1 MYEYFYFLLK
11 FIATFYV
18 ICVLTR
24 NYQNRILK
32 NTINLAFVLFPI
44 LFWAQHSSKMTV
56 RLNAEEKTLL
66 IHQVLTFNNTSNDT
80 LKHIIL
86 NDWNNAFSSKSSDL
100 AKRFSDEFI
109 RAFHLANDEERG
121 FTNINNITDENFQ
134 SISWNRPNG
143 KVDLVK
149 LELNQPV
156 LPCSKQTFTFTYV
169 VKIPD
174 AKFTKYGYYSD
185 GNIILKNWYL
195 NPSRFEHKQFVQQ
208 SNENLDDIPNAF
220 SDFEIIIE
228 LPKKLNLSSNLS
240 ETNTIE
246 HQETKKVILQTKN
259 KSEIILVIQSNLT
272 YQNFK
277 NEFIEVSCGIND
289 NKISDIDKA
298 IIFDKV
304 SRFTASKLGSSITSK
319 ILISQEDYER
329 QPFYGLN
336 QLPSFLSPFSNDL
349 MFELKF
355 LKTYLKNYLKENL
368 NLNQSRDYWIYDGI
382 QIYLIMQYADD
393 FFPNLKMTGN
403 VANINILKPY
413 HFINLDFNQ
422 QYNYLYMLMARK
434 NLDQPLNEPKNKLI
448 KFNEQIASKYRAG
461 LSLKYLDNYLGNEI
475 LHKSIKEYIQEN
487 QYFGT
492 NSRQFE
498 TILLKNSPKD
508 INWFFRTI
516 IETRDLIDYKFGKVT
531 KTKDS
536 LYVNIINK
544 TKTNVPISLYHMK
557 NNEVIHKSWITNITS
572 DSTIVIPRLEAD
584 KLTLNY
590 NNEVPEYNLRN
601 NWKSL
606 NGFFFNNRP
615 YKFLFFKDLEEP
627 HYNQIFFVPEVEF
640 NIYDGIA
647 LGMRFN
653 NRSILNKPFTFSA
666 TPMYSSNTGTL
677 VGKFSAIVEDN
688 IREKGKLYNIRYLV
702 TGSRF
707 HYAKDAFY
715 TNFVP
720 IVQFRF
726 RDENLRVNKNEFIQL
741 RQVYVNREKSQFT
754 TDSNT
759 ENYNIFNVK
768 YGNYQSEGTKHF
780 SILNDFQISGS
791 FGKVATEVHY
801 RKLFENN
808 RQISLR
814 FFAGAFMFR
823 STNSDFFSF
832 GLDKPND
839 YMFDYN
845 LLGRSETTGI
855 YSQQYIYAEGG
866 FKSKLDNRFANQWM
880 TTINGTFN
888 IWNWIQIYGDVG
900 MFKNQYSN
908 TKFVYDSGLHL
919 NLVPDYFELFFPV
932 YSSNGFSLNDT
943 NYSQQIRFVVTLTPK
958 TLISLF
964 TRKWF

>member
-1 MYEYFYFLLK
+1 MK
-11 FIATFYV
+11 FFIK
-18 ICVLTR
+18 I
-24 NYQNRILK
+24 I
-32 NTINLAFVLFPI
+32 I
-44 LFWAQHSSKMTV
+44 LFFPLFIFSQHSSRMTV
-56 RLNAEEKTLL
+56 RINIEEKTLL
-66 IHQVLTFNNTSNDT
+66 VRQILTYNNTSNDT
-80 LKHIIL
+80 LKYIIL
-86 NDWNNAFSSKSSDL
+86 NDWNNAFSSKSSAL
-100 AKRFSDEFI
+100 AKKFSDEFV
-109 RAFHLANDEERG
+109 RSFHLASEKERG
-121 FTNINNITDENFQ
+121 FTDIKTIVDSSFQ
-134 SISWNRPNG
+134 SVSWSRPKG

-149 LELNQPV
+149 LELNQPIF
-156 LPCSKQTFTFTYV
+156 PCSKQTFTIVYTI
-169 VKIPD
+169 KIPD
-174 AKFTKYGYYSD
+174 SKFTKYGFD
-185 GNIILKNWYL
+185 NNGRLTLKNWYL
-195 NPSRFEHKQFVQQ
+195 NPSRYEFKQFVQN
-208 SNENLDDIPNAF
+208 SNENIDDIPNAF
-220 SDFEIIIE
+220 SDFEIEFELPTPYFITSNLHEINSIE
-228 LPKKLNLSSNLS
+228 LIN
-240 ETNTIE
+240 
-246 HQETKKVILQTKN
+246 TKKVLLNSKN
-259 KSEIILVIQSNLT
+259 KSEAIITIQPSNSYQT
-272 YQNFK
+272 YK
-277 NEFIEVSCGIND
+277 NEIIEVSCGLED
-289 NKISDIDKA
+289 NRVNEISKA
-298 IIFDKV
+298 VIFDRV
-304 SRFTASKLGSSITSK
+304 SRFTVSKLGLPLNSK
-319 ILISQEDYER
+319 ILISQEDYNR

-336 QLPSFLSPFSNDL
+336 QLPSFVSPFSDE
-349 MFELKF
+349 MMYELKF
-355 LKTYLKNYLKENL
+355 LKTYLNNYLKENL
-368 NLNQSRDYWIYDGI
+368 SLNQRRYYWIYDGI
-382 QIYLIMQYADD
+382 QIFLMMQYADEY
-393 FFPNLKMTGN
+393 FPGMKMTGN
-403 VANINILKPY
+403 VANLKILKPY

-461 LSLKYLDNYLGNEI
+461 LSLKYLDSYLGNDI
-475 LHKSIKEYIQEN
+475 VHKTIKEYIQEN

-498 TILLKNSPKD
+498 TVLLKNSPKD
-508 INWFFRTI
+508 INWFFRTV

-536 LYVNIINK
+536 LSVNIINK
-544 TKTNVPISLYHMK
+544 TGTNVPISLYHMK
-557 NNEVIHKSWITNITS
+557 NNEVVHKSWITNITS
-572 DSTIVIPRLEAD
+572 DSTIVIPRFDAD

-590 NNEVPEYNLRN
+590 YNEVPEYNLRN

-606 NGFFFNNRP
+606 KGFFFNNRP
-615 YKFLFFKDLEEP
+615 FKFLFFKDLEEP

-666 TPMYSSNTGTL
+666 TPMYSSNTRTL
-677 VGKFSAIVEDN
+677 VGKFSAVVEDN
-688 IREKGKLYNIRYLV
+688 IREKGKLYNIRYLL

-707 HYAKDAFY
+707 HYTKDAFY

-741 RQVYVNREKSQFT
+741 RQVYVNREKSEFT
-754 TDSNT
+754 TDANT
-759 ENYNIFNVK
+759 ENYNIFNIK

-780 SILNDFQISGS
+780 SILNDLQISNS

-832 GLDKPND
+832 GLDRPND

-866 FKSKLDNRFANQWM
+866 FKSKLDTRFANQWM

-888 IWNWIQIYGDVG
+888 IWNWIQIYGDAG
-900 MFKNQYSN
+900 ILKNQYSSA
-908 TKFVYDSGLHL
+908 KFVYDSGLHL
-919 NLVPDYFELFFPV
+919 NLVPDYFELFLPV

-943 NYSQQIRFVVTLTPK
+943 NYGQQIRFVVTLSPK
-958 TLISLF
+958 TLVSLF

>member
-1 MYEYFYFLLK
+1 M
-11 FIATFYV
+11 
-18 ICVLTR
+18 
-24 NYQNRILK
+24 K
-32 NTINLAFVLFPI
+32 NTIKIAFLLFPI

-56 RLNAEEKTLL
+56 RLNTDEKSLL

-86 NDWNNAFSSKSSDL
+86 NDWNNAFSSKSSAL

-109 RAFHLANDEERG
+109 RAFHLASDKERG
-121 FTNINNITDENFQ
+121 FTDIKNITDEKFQ

-149 LELNQPV
+149 LELNQPI
-156 LPCSKQTFTFTYV
+156 LPCSKQTFTFTYI
-169 VKIPD
+169 VKTPD
-174 AKFTKYGYYSD
+174 AKFTKYGYNSD
-185 GNIILKNWYL
+185 GSIILKNWYL

-220 SDFEIIIE
+220 SDFNIEFE
-228 LPKKLNLSSNLS
+228 LPNNFNLASNLL
-240 ETNTIE
+240 ETNSIE
-246 HQETKKVILQTKN
+246 QAETKKITLQAEN
-259 KSEIILVIQSNLT
+259 KSEVVLVLQPVLT
-272 YQNFK
+272 YQTYR
-277 NEFIEVSCGIND
+277 NEIIEVSCGID
-289 NKISDIDKA
+289 DKRVSDIDKA
-298 IIFDKV
+298 IIFDRV
-304 SRFTASKLGSSITSK
+304 SRFTASKLGLPIASK
-319 ILISQEDYER
+319 ILISQEDYAR

-336 QLPSFLSPFSNDL
+336 QLPSFLSPFSDNL

-355 LKTYLKNYLKENL
+355 LKTYLNNYLKENL
-368 NLNQSRDYWIYDGI
+368 NLNQRRDYWIYDGI
-382 QIYLIMQYADD
+382 QIFLMMQYADEY
-393 FFPNLKMTGN
+393 FPELKMTGN
-403 VANINILKPY
+403 VANLKILKPY
-413 HFINLDFNQ
+413 HFINLDFNK

-461 LSLKYLDNYLGNEI
+461 LSLKYLDSYLGNDI
-475 LHKSIKEYIQEN
+475 VHKTIKEYIQEN

-498 TILLKNSPKD
+498 TVLLKNSPKD
-508 INWFFRTI
+508 INWFFRTV

-531 KTKDS
+531 KSKDS
-536 LYVNIINK
+536 LSVNIINK
-544 TKTNVPISLYHMK
+544 TGTNVPISLYHMK
-557 NNEVIHKSWITNITS
+557 DDKVVHKSWITNITS
-572 DSTIVIPRLEAD
+572 DSTIVIPRFDAD

-590 NNEVPEYNLRN
+590 YNEVPEYNLRN

-606 NGFFFNNRP
+606 KGFFFNNRP
-615 YKFLFFKDLEEP
+615 FKFLFFKDLEEP
-627 HYNQIFFVPEVEF
+627 HYNQLFFVPEVEF

-677 VGKFSAIVEDN
+677 VGKFSAVVEDN

-707 HYAKDAFY
+707 HYTKDAFY

-741 RQVYVNREKSQFT
+741 RQVYVNREKSEFT
-754 TDSNT
+754 TDGNT
-759 ENYNIFNVK
+759 ENYNIFNIK

-780 SILNDFQISGS
+780 SILNDLQISSS

-832 GLDKPND
+832 GLDRPND

-866 FKSKLDNRFANQWM
+866 FKSKLDTRFANQWM

-888 IWNWIQIYGDVG
+888 IWNWIQIYGDAG
-900 MFKNQYSN
+900 MFKNQYSSA
-908 TKFVYDSGLHL
+908 KFVYDSGLHL
-919 NLVPDYFELFFPV
+919 NLVPDYFELFLPV
-932 YSSNGFSLNDT
+932 YSSNGFSLNDP
-943 NYSQQIRFVVTLTPK
+943 NYGQQIRFVVTLSPK
-958 TLISLF
+958 TLVSLF